1 MAGMKRRANHEGM
14 IRLRPDG
21 RWEARV
27 SLSNGRTK
35 SFYAREQ
42 RDLISRLNTLKR
54 DLQKGLPVPPERLT
68 LDQFL
73 TDWLENHVKPSVRP
87 RTYESYAA
95 TVKLHISPSL
105 GRARL
110 SSLEPSAIQ
119 RLLKAKSA
127 EGLSVT
133 SVRYIL

>member
-14 IRLRPDG
+14 IRLCPDG

-54 DLQKGLPVPPERLT
+54 DLQKGLAVTPERLT

-73 TDWLENHVKPSVRP
+73 ADWLEDQVKPSVRP
-87 RTYESYAA
+87 RTYEA
-95 TVKLHISPSL
+95 TP
-105 GRARL
+105 
-110 SSLEPSAIQ
+110 PP
-119 RLLKAKSA
+119 
-127 EGLSVT
+127 
-133 SVRYIL
+133 